1 MNQKPSPLHRAS
13 EWIVDHY
20 RLFFVVFAALL
31 VFSAVAS
38 GWVKVENDV
47 AAYLPADSETRQGL
61 DIMEQ
66 EFQTYGSAK
75 ILLRD
80 TDADAAAATAEQIR
94 AVDGVDSC
102 TYTMNDTGSAL
113 LSVSLSDLEGSDTCA
128 QTVQA
133 LRDLLDGSGAY
144 IYSAEGYSISDQIN
158 GEVRGLLV
166 IVAIILVTVLTF
178 TSSTYAEVP
187 ILLITFLAA
196 ALINKGTNF
205 VFGTISFVSNAVAIL
220 LQLAMSV
227 DYAIIFCNRYKQA
240 HETLPVREAVIESL
254 EKSITVISSS
264 SLTTIAGLVA
274 MTFMKFGLGRDLG
287 IVLIKAIL
295 ISMLTVF
302 LLMPGLLLKLGPAM
316 DKTKHR
322 NFVPKISGVGRLA
335 WRTRRVVPLVFAAVL
350 VVACIGAN
358 RVSYVYSE
366 APLKTHNADV
376 NRTASQAITDDFG
389 DETVLAV
396 VVPAGDYTQEAAL
409 LDALSA
415 LPEVKSAVG
424 IAGTEA
430 AGGYRLAD
438 AVDYRTFA
446 QLSGADSTS
455 AQALFALYAA
465 ENGAA
470 QTAAQDLSGYQVP
483 LLKLFEFLNDKI
495 ADGTVT
501 LSAAQAAQVTALSS
515 QLERASAQLEG
526 TSYHRLV
533 LTLAAA
539 SDGDETFALLDRIH
553 AVVHQYYPTDS
564 YLVGDAMSAYGSEQ
578 TFTQDNVM
586 VSAMSILMV
595 MLVLLFTFRSLGM
608 PILLTLVIQGSIW
621 INFGITVLTGEYVL
635 FMVYL
640 VASAIQMGCNVDYAI
655 VVASHYTEARADQGP
670 REAMITALNLAFPT
684 IITSGTML
692 ISAGLLIGARVSSG
706 AVAGMGRFVGVG
718 SLITV
723 FLVLF
728 VLPQLLL
735 LGDTFVR
742 RTALPAQRRLPLT
755 AASRAARWVLL
766 AAAVFVMAV
775 SPWSVVRT
783 QQKRAD
789 RVAADTQLCGSA
801 HSLGELAASLGAQQE
816 TYDALKRSFAT
827 GVVTDNVGQ
836 SRLESGQAE
845 YDAGSEKLAAAKAQY
860 AAGQAQLEQGKAD
873 YAAGQEKLAA
883 AKEEYAAGQA
893 QLAKIQPVY
902 DAVHPAYQRYLDRQA
917 EYDAAVA
924 SGDLAKAAL
933 LWPGVTAQKQIYET
947 QLIGTG
953 YSIESLV
960 QAYEAGQAKLSAGAA
975 QIAAAEQQLQD
986 AQAQLAAGQQALD
999 AAAAEIAAGQSK
1011 LDTAAGTLASGRQT
1025 LAANRQQLAQ
1035 DLAALAPYEDDTE
1048 RLEQGI
1054 AVLMQDET
1062 LRARAGASAS
1072 YGDICALAQDIYTAD
1087 MNTAR
1092 TEAAVWTGICIAL
1105 FAAGA
1110 LAFAGVCLGHR
1121 RGKAVAW
1128 CTALAAILSVG
1139 CLIAMRPPVTVRC
1152 ARCAC
1157 ARRWR
1162 CSCWRS
1168 WPPGSRSGS
1177 ARSGRSKAQGKKK
1190 PGRRQLPAPRFCFCT
1205 ALCYNGPSRSKG
1217 IAIPMVKVLFICHGN
1232 ICRSP
1237 MAEYLLKEMV
1247 RQQGLAAQF
1256 QIASAATS
1264 REEIGNDVYPP
1275 ARAELRAHGI
1285 PVGHRTA
1292 VQVTPRDYDAYDWL
1306 LTMDEN
1312 NARNLR
1318 RILPH
1323 DPDGKIRA
1331 LLSFAGLQRGIADP
1345 WYTDDFGTTYDDLV
1359 LGCTAFLDAL
1369 RRRGDI

>member
-1 MNQKPSPLHRAS
+1 M
-13 EWIVDHY
+13 
-20 RLFFVVFAALL
+20 
-31 VFSAVAS
+31 
-38 GWVKVENDV
+38 
-47 AAYLPADSETRQGL
+47 
-61 DIMEQ
+61 
-66 EFQTYGSAK
+66 
-75 ILLRD
+75 
-80 TDADAAAATAEQIR
+80 
-94 AVDGVDSC
+94 
-102 TYTMNDTGSAL
+102 
-113 LSVSLSDLEGSDTCA
+113 
-128 QTVQA
+128 
-133 LRDLLDGSGAY
+133 
-144 IYSAEGYSISDQIN
+144 
-158 GEVRGLLV
+158 
-166 IVAIILVTVLTF
+166 
-178 TSSTYAEVP
+178 
-187 ILLITFLAA
+187 
-196 ALINKGTNF
+196 
-205 VFGTISFVSNAVAIL
+205 
-220 LQLAMSV
+220 
-227 DYAIIFCNRYKQA
+227 
-240 HETLPVREAVIESL
+240 
-254 EKSITVISSS
+254 
-264 SLTTIAGLVA
+264 
-274 MTFMKFGLGRDLG
+274 
-287 IVLIKAIL
+287 
-295 ISMLTVF
+295 
-302 LLMPGLLLKLGPAM
+302 
-316 DKTKHR
+316 
-322 NFVPKISGVGRLA
+322 
-335 WRTRRVVPLVFAAVL
+335 
-350 VVACIGAN
+350 
-358 RVSYVYSE
+358 
-366 APLKTHNADV
+366 
-376 NRTASQAITDDFG
+376 
-389 DETVLAV
+389 LAV

-415 LPEVKSAVG
+415 VPEVKSAVG
-424 IAGTEA
+424 IAGLEA

-446 QLSGADSTS
+446 QLSDVDSTS

-483 LLKLFEFLNDKI
+483 LLKLFKFLNDKI

-655 VVASHYTEARADQGP
+655 VVASHYTEARADQGS

-742 RTALPAQRRLPLT
+742 RTALPAQRRLLLT

-801 HSLGELAASLGAQQE
+801 RSLGELAASLGAQQE
-816 TYDALKRSFAT
+816 TYDALKLSFAT

-893 QLAKIQPVY
+893 QLARIQPVY

-933 LWPGVTAQKQIYET
+933 LWPGVTAQKQLYET

-1011 LDTAAGTLASGRQT
+1011 LDTAAGTLAAGRQT

-1072 YGDICALAQDIYTAD
+1072 YGDICALAQDLYTAD
-1087 MNTAR
+1087 MDTAR

-1139 CLIAMRPPVTVRC
+1139 CLIAM
-1152 ARCAC
+1152 
-1157 ARRWR
+1157 
-1162 CSCWRS
+1162 
-1168 WPPGSRSGS
+1168 
-1177 ARSGRSKAQGKKK
+1177 
-1190 PGRRQLPAPRFCFCT
+1190 
-1205 ALCYNGPSRSKG
+1205 
-1217 IAIPMVKVLFICHGN
+1217 
-1232 ICRSP
+1232 
-1237 MAEYLLKEMV
+1237 
-1247 RQQGLAAQF
+1247 LAAGHG
-1256 QIASAATS
+1256 ALRTLCLCAA
-1264 REEIGNDVYPP
+1264 
-1275 ARAELRAHGI
+1275 L
-1285 PVGHRTA
+1285 
-1292 VQVTPRDYDAYDWL
+1292 
-1306 LTMDEN
+1306 
-1312 NARNLR
+1312 
-1318 RILPH
+1318 
-1323 DPDGKIRA
+1323 A
-1331 LLSFAGLQRGIADP
+1331 LLVLAFVAAGVTLRQRAQR
-1345 WYTDDFGTTYDDLV
+1345 
-1359 LGCTAFLDAL
+1359 AQ
-1369 RRRGDI
+1369 

>member
-1 MNQKPSPLHRAS
+1 MITDICNLSFFSLSFCYQKVNPRVFVGVRSGDSIMNQKPSPLHRAS

-564 YLVGDAMSAYGSEQ
+564 YLVGDAMSAYGFEQ

-1139 CLIAMRPPVTVRC
+1139 CLIAM
-1152 ARCAC
+1152 
-1157 ARRWR
+1157 
-1162 CSCWRS
+1162 
-1168 WPPGSRSGS
+1168 
-1177 ARSGRSKAQGKKK
+1177 
-1190 PGRRQLPAPRFCFCT
+1190 
-1205 ALCYNGPSRSKG
+1205 
-1217 IAIPMVKVLFICHGN
+1217 
-1232 ICRSP
+1232 
-1237 MAEYLLKEMV
+1237 
-1247 RQQGLAAQF
+1247 LAAGHG
-1256 QIASAATS
+1256 ALRTLCLCAA
-1264 REEIGNDVYPP
+1264 
-1275 ARAELRAHGI
+1275 L
-1285 PVGHRTA
+1285 
-1292 VQVTPRDYDAYDWL
+1292 
-1306 LTMDEN
+1306 
-1312 NARNLR
+1312 
-1318 RILPH
+1318 
-1323 DPDGKIRA
+1323 A
-1331 LLSFAGLQRGIADP
+1331 LLVLAFVAAGFTLRQRAQR
-1345 WYTDDFGTTYDDLV
+1345 
-1359 LGCTAFLDAL
+1359 AQ
-1369 RRRGDI
+1369 

>member
-80 TDADAAAATAEQIR
+80 TDADAAAATAEQIH

-446 QLSGADSTS
+446 QLSDVDSTS

-483 LLKLFEFLNDKI
+483 LLKLFKFLNDKI

-655 VVASHYTEARADQGP
+655 VVASHYTEARADHGP

-789 RVAADTQLCGSA
+789 RVAADTQLCDNA

-816 TYDALKRSFAT
+816 TYDALKLSFAT
-827 GVVTDNVGQ
+827 GVVTDSVGQ
-836 SRLESGQAE
+836 SQLQSGQAE
-845 YDAGSEKLAAAKAQY
+845 YD
-860 AAGQAQLEQGKAD
+860 AGQAQLEQGKAD
-873 YAAGQEKLAA
+873 YAAGQAQLAA
-883 AKEEYAAGQA
+883 AKEEYAAGQEK
-893 QLAKIQPVY
+893 LARIQPVY

-933 LWPGVTAQKQIYET
+933 LWPGVTAQKQLYET

-975 QIAAAEQQLQD
+975 QIAAAEQQLAD
-986 AQAQLAAGQQALD
+986 AQAKLAAGQQALD

-1011 LDTAAGTLASGRQT
+1011 LDTAAGALASGRQT

-1054 AVLMQDET
+1054 AVLMQDEA
-1062 LRARAGASAS
+1062 LRARAGSAAS
-1072 YGDICALAQDIYTAD
+1072 YGDICALAQDLYTAD
-1087 MNTAR
+1087 MDTAR

-1121 RGKAVAW
+1121 SGKAVAW

-1139 CLIAMRPPVTVRC
+1139 CLIAM
-1152 ARCAC
+1152 
-1157 ARRWR
+1157 
-1162 CSCWRS
+1162 
-1168 WPPGSRSGS
+1168 
-1177 ARSGRSKAQGKKK
+1177 
-1190 PGRRQLPAPRFCFCT
+1190 
-1205 ALCYNGPSRSKG
+1205 
-1217 IAIPMVKVLFICHGN
+1217 
-1232 ICRSP
+1232 
-1237 MAEYLLKEMV
+1237 
-1247 RQQGLAAQF
+1247 LAAGHG
-1256 QIASAATS
+1256 ALRTLCLCAA
-1264 REEIGNDVYPP
+1264 
-1275 ARAELRAHGI
+1275 L
-1285 PVGHRTA
+1285 
-1292 VQVTPRDYDAYDWL
+1292 
-1306 LTMDEN
+1306 
-1312 NARNLR
+1312 
-1318 RILPH
+1318 
-1323 DPDGKIRA
+1323 A
-1331 LLSFAGLQRGIADP
+1331 LLVLAFVAAGVTLRQRAQR
-1345 WYTDDFGTTYDDLV
+1345 
-1359 LGCTAFLDAL
+1359 AQ
-1369 RRRGDI
+1369 

>member
-1 MNQKPSPLHRAS
+1 MITDICNLSFFSLSFCYQKVNPRVFVGVRSGDPIMNQKPSPLHRAS

-446 QLSGADSTS
+446 QLSDVDSTS

-483 LLKLFEFLNDKI
+483 LLKLFKFLNDKI

-893 QLAKIQPVY
+893 QLARIQPVY

-933 LWPGVTAQKQIYET
+933 LWPGVTAQKQLYET

-1072 YGDICALAQDIYTAD
+1072 YGDICALAQDLYTAD
-1087 MNTAR
+1087 MDTAC
-1092 TEAAVWTGICIAL
+1092 TETAVWTGICIAL

-1121 RGKAVAW
+1121 SGKAVAW

-1139 CLIAMRPPVTVRC
+1139 CLIAM
-1152 ARCAC
+1152 
-1157 ARRWR
+1157 
-1162 CSCWRS
+1162 
-1168 WPPGSRSGS
+1168 
-1177 ARSGRSKAQGKKK
+1177 
-1190 PGRRQLPAPRFCFCT
+1190 
-1205 ALCYNGPSRSKG
+1205 
-1217 IAIPMVKVLFICHGN
+1217 
-1232 ICRSP
+1232 
-1237 MAEYLLKEMV
+1237 
-1247 RQQGLAAQF
+1247 LAAGHG
-1256 QIASAATS
+1256 ALRTLCLCAA
-1264 REEIGNDVYPP
+1264 
-1275 ARAELRAHGI
+1275 L
-1285 PVGHRTA
+1285 
-1292 VQVTPRDYDAYDWL
+1292 
-1306 LTMDEN
+1306 
-1312 NARNLR
+1312 
-1318 RILPH
+1318 
-1323 DPDGKIRA
+1323 A
-1331 LLSFAGLQRGIADP
+1331 LLVLAFVAAGFTLRQRAQR
-1345 WYTDDFGTTYDDLV
+1345 
-1359 LGCTAFLDAL
+1359 AQ
-1369 RRRGDI
+1369 

>member
-1 MNQKPSPLHRAS
+1 MNKKPSSLHRAS

-240 HETLPVREAVIESL
+240 HETLSVREAVIESL

-264 SLTTIAGLVA
+264 SMTTIAGLVA

-335 WRTRRVVPLVFAAVL
+335 WWTRRVVPLVFAAVL

-366 APLKTHNADV
+366 APLKTHNADA

-396 VVPAGDYTQEAAL
+396 VVPAGDYTREAAL

-446 QLSGADSTS
+446 QLSDVDSTS

-640 VASAIQMGCNVDYAI
+640 VASAIQMGSNVDYAI

-742 RTALPAQRRLPLT
+742 RTALPAQRRLPLPS
-755 AASRAARWVLL
+755 ASRAARWVLL

-775 SPWSVVRT
+775 SPWSAVRT
-783 QQKRAD
+783 QQERAD
-789 RVAADTQLCGSA
+789 RVEADTQLCDSA
-801 HSLGELAASLGAQQE
+801 RSLGELAASLGAQQE
-816 TYDALKRSFAT
+816 TYDALKLSFAT

-836 SRLESGQAE
+836 SRLQSGQAE
-845 YDAGSEKLAAAKAQY
+845 YDAGSEKLAAAKAQ
-860 AAGQAQLEQGKAD
+860 
-873 YAAGQEKLAA
+873 
-883 AKEEYAAGQA
+883 YAAGQA

-933 LWPGVTAQKQIYET
+933 LWPGVTAQKQLYET
-947 QLIGTG
+947 QLLGTG

-960 QAYEAGQAKLSAGAA
+960 QAYEAGQAKLSEGAV

-1035 DLAALAPYEDDTE
+1035 DLAELAPYEDDTE
-1048 RLEQGI
+1048 RLERGI
-1054 AVLMQDET
+1054 AVLMQGEA
-1062 LRARAGASAS
+1062 LRTRAGSSAS
-1072 YGDICALAQDIYTAD
+1072 YGDICALAQDLYAAD
-1087 MNTAR
+1087 MDTAR
-1092 TEAAVWTGICIAL
+1092 TEAAVWTGICIVL

-1139 CLIAMRPPVTVRC
+1139 CLIAM
-1152 ARCAC
+1152 
-1157 ARRWR
+1157 
-1162 CSCWRS
+1162 
-1168 WPPGSRSGS
+1168 
-1177 ARSGRSKAQGKKK
+1177 
-1190 PGRRQLPAPRFCFCT
+1190 
-1205 ALCYNGPSRSKG
+1205 
-1217 IAIPMVKVLFICHGN
+1217 
-1232 ICRSP
+1232 
-1237 MAEYLLKEMV
+1237 
-1247 RQQGLAAQF
+1247 LAAGHG
-1256 QIASAATS
+1256 A
-1264 REEIGNDVYPP
+1264 
-1275 ARAELRAHGI
+1275 LR
-1285 PVGHRTA
+1285 TLCLCA
-1292 VQVTPRDYDAYDWL
+1292 VL
-1306 LTMDEN
+1306 
-1312 NARNLR
+1312 
-1318 RILPH
+1318 
-1323 DPDGKIRA
+1323 A
-1331 LLSFAGLQRGIADP
+1331 LLVLAFVAAGLTLRQRAQR
-1345 WYTDDFGTTYDDLV
+1345 
-1359 LGCTAFLDAL
+1359 AQ
-1369 RRRGDI
+1369 

>member
-1 MNQKPSPLHRAS
+1 MITDICNLSFFSLSFCYQKVNPRVFVGVRSGDSIMNQKPSPLHRAS

-455 AQALFALYAA
+455 APALFALYAA

-640 VASAIQMGCNVDYAI
+640 VTSAIQMGCNVDYAI

-789 RVAADTQLCGSA
+789 RVVADTQLCGSA
-801 HSLGELAASLGAQQE
+801 RSLGELAASLGAQQE
-816 TYDALKRSFAT
+816 TYDALKLSFAT

-845 YDAGSEKLAAAKAQY
+845 YDAGREK
-860 AAGQAQLEQGKAD
+860 
-873 YAAGQEKLAA
+873 
-883 AKEEYAAGQA
+883 
-893 QLAKIQPVY
+893 
-902 DAVHPAYQRYLDRQA
+902 
-917 EYDAAVA
+917 
-924 SGDLAKAAL
+924 
-933 LWPGVTAQKQIYET
+933 
-947 QLIGTG
+947 
-953 YSIESLV
+953 
-960 QAYEAGQAKLSAGAA
+960 
-975 QIAAAEQQLQD
+975 
-986 AQAQLAAGQQALD
+986 LAAGQQALD

-1035 DLAALAPYEDDTE
+1035 DLAALTPYEDDTE

-1072 YGDICALAQDIYTAD
+1072 YGDICALAQDLYTAD
-1087 MNTAR
+1087 MDTAR
-1092 TEAAVWTGICIAL
+1092 TEAAVWTGICITL

-1121 RGKAVAW
+1121 SGKAVAW

-1139 CLIAMRPPVTVRC
+1139 CLIAM
-1152 ARCAC
+1152 
-1157 ARRWR
+1157 
-1162 CSCWRS
+1162 
-1168 WPPGSRSGS
+1168 
-1177 ARSGRSKAQGKKK
+1177 
-1190 PGRRQLPAPRFCFCT
+1190 
-1205 ALCYNGPSRSKG
+1205 
-1217 IAIPMVKVLFICHGN
+1217 
-1232 ICRSP
+1232 
-1237 MAEYLLKEMV
+1237 
-1247 RQQGLAAQF
+1247 LAAGHG
-1256 QIASAATS
+1256 ALRTLCLCAA
-1264 REEIGNDVYPP
+1264 
-1275 ARAELRAHGI
+1275 L
-1285 PVGHRTA
+1285 
-1292 VQVTPRDYDAYDWL
+1292 
-1306 LTMDEN
+1306 
-1312 NARNLR
+1312 
-1318 RILPH
+1318 
-1323 DPDGKIRA
+1323 A
-1331 LLSFAGLQRGIADP
+1331 LLVLAFVAAGFTLRQRAQR
-1345 WYTDDFGTTYDDLV
+1345 
-1359 LGCTAFLDAL
+1359 AQ
-1369 RRRGDI
+1369 

>member
-455 AQALFALYAA
+455 APALFALYAA

-655 VVASHYTEARADQGP
+655 VASHYTEARADQGP

-789 RVAADTQLCGSA
+789 RVVADTQLCGSA
-801 HSLGELAASLGAQQE
+801 RSLGELAASLGAQQE
-816 TYDALKRSFAT
+816 TYDALKLSFAT

-845 YDAGSEKLAAAKAQY
+845 YDAGREK
-860 AAGQAQLEQGKAD
+860 
-873 YAAGQEKLAA
+873 
-883 AKEEYAAGQA
+883 
-893 QLAKIQPVY
+893 
-902 DAVHPAYQRYLDRQA
+902 
-917 EYDAAVA
+917 
-924 SGDLAKAAL
+924 
-933 LWPGVTAQKQIYET
+933 
-947 QLIGTG
+947 
-953 YSIESLV
+953 
-960 QAYEAGQAKLSAGAA
+960 
-975 QIAAAEQQLQD
+975 
-986 AQAQLAAGQQALD
+986 LAAGQQALD

-1035 DLAALAPYEDDTE
+1035 DLAALTPYEDDTE

-1072 YGDICALAQDIYTAD
+1072 YGDICALAQDLYTAD
-1087 MNTAR
+1087 MDTAR
-1092 TEAAVWTGICIAL
+1092 TEAAVWTGICITL

-1121 RGKAVAW
+1121 SGKAVAW

-1139 CLIAMRPPVTVRC
+1139 CLIAM
-1152 ARCAC
+1152 
-1157 ARRWR
+1157 
-1162 CSCWRS
+1162 
-1168 WPPGSRSGS
+1168 
-1177 ARSGRSKAQGKKK
+1177 
-1190 PGRRQLPAPRFCFCT
+1190 
-1205 ALCYNGPSRSKG
+1205 
-1217 IAIPMVKVLFICHGN
+1217 
-1232 ICRSP
+1232 
-1237 MAEYLLKEMV
+1237 
-1247 RQQGLAAQF
+1247 LAAGHG
-1256 QIASAATS
+1256 ALRTLCLCAA
-1264 REEIGNDVYPP
+1264 
-1275 ARAELRAHGI
+1275 L
-1285 PVGHRTA
+1285 
-1292 VQVTPRDYDAYDWL
+1292 
-1306 LTMDEN
+1306 
-1312 NARNLR
+1312 
-1318 RILPH
+1318 
-1323 DPDGKIRA
+1323 A
-1331 LLSFAGLQRGIADP
+1331 LLVLAFVAAGFTLRQRAQR
-1345 WYTDDFGTTYDDLV
+1345 
-1359 LGCTAFLDAL
+1359 AQ
-1369 RRRGDI
+1369 

>member
-1 MNQKPSPLHRAS
+1 MITDICNLSFFSLSFCYQKVNPRVFVGVRSGDSIMNQKPSPLHRAS

-483 LLKLFEFLNDKI
+483 LLKLFKFLNDKI

-655 VVASHYTEARADQGP
+655 VVASHYTEARADQGS

-789 RVAADTQLCGSA
+789 RVDADTQLCDNA

-816 TYDALKRSFAT
+816 TYDALKLSFAT
-827 GVVTDNVGQ
+827 GVVTDSVGQ
-836 SRLESGQAE
+836 SQLESG
-845 YDAGSEKLAAAKAQY
+845 
-860 AAGQAQLEQGKAD
+860 
-873 YAAGQEKLAA
+873 
-883 AKEEYAAGQA
+883 
-893 QLAKIQPVY
+893 
-902 DAVHPAYQRYLDRQA
+902 QA

-933 LWPGVTAQKQIYET
+933 LWPGVTAQKQLYET

-1072 YGDICALAQDIYTAD
+1072 YGDICALAQDLYTAD
-1087 MNTAR
+1087 MDTAR

-1121 RGKAVAW
+1121 RGKAAAW

-1139 CLIAMRPPVTVRC
+1139 CLIAM
-1152 ARCAC
+1152 
-1157 ARRWR
+1157 
-1162 CSCWRS
+1162 
-1168 WPPGSRSGS
+1168 
-1177 ARSGRSKAQGKKK
+1177 
-1190 PGRRQLPAPRFCFCT
+1190 
-1205 ALCYNGPSRSKG
+1205 
-1217 IAIPMVKVLFICHGN
+1217 
-1232 ICRSP
+1232 
-1237 MAEYLLKEMV
+1237 
-1247 RQQGLAAQF
+1247 LAAGHG
-1256 QIASAATS
+1256 A
-1264 REEIGNDVYPP
+1264 
-1275 ARAELRAHGI
+1275 LR
-1285 PVGHRTA
+1285 TLCLCA
-1292 VQVTPRDYDAYDWL
+1292 VL
-1306 LTMDEN
+1306 
-1312 NARNLR
+1312 
-1318 RILPH
+1318 
-1323 DPDGKIRA
+1323 A
-1331 LLSFAGLQRGIADP
+1331 LLVLAFVAAGLTLRQRAQR
-1345 WYTDDFGTTYDDLV
+1345 
-1359 LGCTAFLDAL
+1359 AQ
-1369 RRRGDI
+1369 

>member
-1 MNQKPSPLHRAS
+1 MNKKPSPLHRTS

-20 RLFFVVFAALL
+20 RLFFIVFAALL

-66 EFQTYGSAK
+66 EFQTCGSAK
-75 ILLRD
+75 ILLRG
-80 TDADAAAATAEQIR
+80 TDADTAAATAEQIR

-102 TYTMNDTGSAL
+102 TYTMNDAGSAL
-113 LSVSLSDLEGSDTCA
+113 LSVSLADLEGSDACA

-133 LRDLLDGSGAY
+133 LRDLLDGSGTY

-205 VFGTISFVSNAVAIL
+205 IFGTISFVSNAVAIL

-240 HETLPVREAVIESL
+240 HKTLPVREAVIESL
-254 EKSITVISSS
+254 AKSITVISSS
-264 SLTTIAGLVA
+264 SLTTVAGLVA

-287 IVLIKAIL
+287 IVLIKAIF
-295 ISMLTVF
+295 ISLLTVF

-350 VVACIGAN
+350 VVACIGTN

-376 NRTASQAITDDFG
+376 NRTASQAITADFG
-389 DETVLAV
+389 DETVLAI
-396 VVPAGDYTQEAAL
+396 VVPAGDYTREAAL

-415 LPEVKSAVG
+415 VPEVKSAVG

-446 QLSGADSTS
+446 QLSGVDSTS

-470 QTAAQDLSGYQVP
+470 QTAAQDLRGYQVP
-483 LLKLFEFLNDKI
+483 LLKLFKFLNDKI

-501 LSAAQAAQVTALSS
+501 LSDAQAAQVTALSD
-515 QLERASAQLEG
+515 QLTRASAQLEG

-595 MLVLLFTFRSLGM
+595 MLVLLFTFRSIGM

-621 INFGITVLTGEYVL
+621 INFGLTVLTGEYVL

-655 VVASHYTEARADQGP
+655 VVASLYTEARAEQGP
-670 REAMITALNLAFPT
+670 REAMISALNLAFPT

-755 AASRAARWVLL
+755 AASRAARLAML

-775 SPWSVVRT
+775 SPWSLART
-783 QQKRAD
+783 QQERAD
-789 RVAADTQLCGSA
+789 RVDADTQLCDNA
-801 HSLGELAASLGAQQE
+801 RSLGELAASLGAQQE
-816 TYDALKRSFAT
+816 TYDALKLSFAT

-836 SRLESGQAE
+836 SRLQSG
-845 YDAGSEKLAAAKAQY
+845 
-860 AAGQAQLEQGKAD
+860 
-873 YAAGQEKLAA
+873 
-883 AKEEYAAGQA
+883 
-893 QLAKIQPVY
+893 
-902 DAVHPAYQRYLDRQA
+902 QA

-924 SGDLAKAAL
+924 NGDLAKAAL

-960 QAYEAGQAKLSAGAA
+960 QAYEAGQAQLADGAA
-975 QIAAAEQQLQD
+975 QIAAAEQQLAD
-986 AQAQLAAGQQALD
+986 AQAQLVAGQQALD

-1011 LDTAAGTLASGRQT
+1011 LDTAAGALASGRQT

-1035 DLAALAPYEDDTE
+1035 DLAELTPYEDDTE

-1054 AVLMQDET
+1054 AVLMQGEA
-1062 LRARAGASAS
+1062 LRTRAGSSAS
-1072 YGDICALAQDIYTAD
+1072 YGDICALAQDLYAAD
-1087 MNTAR
+1087 MDTAR
-1092 TEAAVWTGICIAL
+1092 TEAAVWTGICIVL

-1139 CLIAMRPPVTVRC
+1139 CLIAM
-1152 ARCAC
+1152 
-1157 ARRWR
+1157 
-1162 CSCWRS
+1162 
-1168 WPPGSRSGS
+1168 
-1177 ARSGRSKAQGKKK
+1177 
-1190 PGRRQLPAPRFCFCT
+1190 
-1205 ALCYNGPSRSKG
+1205 
-1217 IAIPMVKVLFICHGN
+1217 
-1232 ICRSP
+1232 
-1237 MAEYLLKEMV
+1237 
-1247 RQQGLAAQF
+1247 LAAGHG
-1256 QIASAATS
+1256 ALRTLCLCAA
-1264 REEIGNDVYPP
+1264 G
-1275 ARAELRAHGI
+1275 
-1285 PVGHRTA
+1285 
-1292 VQVTPRDYDAYDWL
+1292 
-1306 LTMDEN
+1306 
-1312 NARNLR
+1312 
-1318 RILPH
+1318 
-1323 DPDGKIRA
+1323 A
-1331 LLSFAGLQRGIADP
+1331 LLVLAFVATGL
-1345 WYTDDFGTTYDDLV
+1345 T
-1359 LGCTAFLDAL
+1359 L
-1369 RRRGDI
+1369 RQCAERAQ

>member
-1 MNQKPSPLHRAS
+1 MITDICNLSFFSLSFCYQKVNPRVFVGVRSGDSIMNQKPSPLHRAS

-178 TSSTYAEVP
+178 TSSTYVEVP

-366 APLKTHNADV
+366 APLKMHNADV

-446 QLSGADSTS
+446 QLSDVDSTS

-483 LLKLFEFLNDKI
+483 LLKLFKFLNDKI

-789 RVAADTQLCGSA
+789 RVAADTQLCDNA

-827 GVVTDNVGQ
+827 GVVTDSVGQ
-836 SRLESGQAE
+836 SQLQSGQAE
-845 YDAGSEKLAAAKAQY
+845 YDAGSEKLAAARAQY
-860 AAGQAQLEQGKAD
+860 AAGQAQLAR
-873 YAAGQEKLAA
+873 
-883 AKEEYAAGQA
+883 
-893 QLAKIQPVY
+893 IQPVY

-933 LWPGVTAQKQIYET
+933 LWPGVTAQKQLYET

-1072 YGDICALAQDIYTAD
+1072 YGDICALAQDLYTAD
-1087 MNTAR
+1087 MDTAR

-1121 RGKAVAW
+1121 SGKAVAW

-1139 CLIAMRPPVTVRC
+1139 CLIAM
-1152 ARCAC
+1152 
-1157 ARRWR
+1157 
-1162 CSCWRS
+1162 
-1168 WPPGSRSGS
+1168 
-1177 ARSGRSKAQGKKK
+1177 
-1190 PGRRQLPAPRFCFCT
+1190 
-1205 ALCYNGPSRSKG
+1205 
-1217 IAIPMVKVLFICHGN
+1217 
-1232 ICRSP
+1232 
-1237 MAEYLLKEMV
+1237 
-1247 RQQGLAAQF
+1247 LAAGHG
-1256 QIASAATS
+1256 ALRTLCLCAA
-1264 REEIGNDVYPP
+1264 
-1275 ARAELRAHGI
+1275 L
-1285 PVGHRTA
+1285 
-1292 VQVTPRDYDAYDWL
+1292 
-1306 LTMDEN
+1306 
-1312 NARNLR
+1312 
-1318 RILPH
+1318 
-1323 DPDGKIRA
+1323 A
-1331 LLSFAGLQRGIADP
+1331 LLVLAFVAAGVTLRQRAQR
-1345 WYTDDFGTTYDDLV
+1345 
-1359 LGCTAFLDAL
+1359 AQ
-1369 RRRGDI
+1369 

>member
-1 MNQKPSPLHRAS
+1 M
-13 EWIVDHY
+13 
-20 RLFFVVFAALL
+20 
-31 VFSAVAS
+31 
-38 GWVKVENDV
+38 
-47 AAYLPADSETRQGL
+47 
-61 DIMEQ
+61 
-66 EFQTYGSAK
+66 
-75 ILLRD
+75 
-80 TDADAAAATAEQIR
+80 
-94 AVDGVDSC
+94 
-102 TYTMNDTGSAL
+102 
-113 LSVSLSDLEGSDTCA
+113 
-128 QTVQA
+128 
-133 LRDLLDGSGAY
+133 
-144 IYSAEGYSISDQIN
+144 
-158 GEVRGLLV
+158 
-166 IVAIILVTVLTF
+166 
-178 TSSTYAEVP
+178 
-187 ILLITFLAA
+187 
-196 ALINKGTNF
+196 
-205 VFGTISFVSNAVAIL
+205 
-220 LQLAMSV
+220 
-227 DYAIIFCNRYKQA
+227 
-240 HETLPVREAVIESL
+240 
-254 EKSITVISSS
+254 
-264 SLTTIAGLVA
+264 
-274 MTFMKFGLGRDLG
+274 
-287 IVLIKAIL
+287 
-295 ISMLTVF
+295 
-302 LLMPGLLLKLGPAM
+302 
-316 DKTKHR
+316 
-322 NFVPKISGVGRLA
+322 
-335 WRTRRVVPLVFAAVL
+335 
-350 VVACIGAN
+350 
-358 RVSYVYSE
+358 
-366 APLKTHNADV
+366 
-376 NRTASQAITDDFG
+376 
-389 DETVLAV
+389 LAV

-455 AQALFALYAA
+455 APALFALYAA

-789 RVAADTQLCGSA
+789 RVVADTQLCGSA
-801 HSLGELAASLGAQQE
+801 RSLGELAASLGAQQE
-816 TYDALKRSFAT
+816 TYDALKLSFAT

-845 YDAGSEKLAAAKAQY
+845 YDAGREK
-860 AAGQAQLEQGKAD
+860 
-873 YAAGQEKLAA
+873 
-883 AKEEYAAGQA
+883 
-893 QLAKIQPVY
+893 
-902 DAVHPAYQRYLDRQA
+902 
-917 EYDAAVA
+917 
-924 SGDLAKAAL
+924 
-933 LWPGVTAQKQIYET
+933 
-947 QLIGTG
+947 
-953 YSIESLV
+953 
-960 QAYEAGQAKLSAGAA
+960 
-975 QIAAAEQQLQD
+975 
-986 AQAQLAAGQQALD
+986 LAAGQQALD

-1035 DLAALAPYEDDTE
+1035 DLAALTPYEDDTE

-1072 YGDICALAQDIYTAD
+1072 YGDICALAQDLYTAD
-1087 MNTAR
+1087 MDTAR
-1092 TEAAVWTGICIAL
+1092 TEAAVWTGICITL

-1121 RGKAVAW
+1121 SGKAVAW

-1139 CLIAMRPPVTVRC
+1139 CLIAM
-1152 ARCAC
+1152 
-1157 ARRWR
+1157 
-1162 CSCWRS
+1162 
-1168 WPPGSRSGS
+1168 
-1177 ARSGRSKAQGKKK
+1177 
-1190 PGRRQLPAPRFCFCT
+1190 
-1205 ALCYNGPSRSKG
+1205 
-1217 IAIPMVKVLFICHGN
+1217 
-1232 ICRSP
+1232 
-1237 MAEYLLKEMV
+1237 
-1247 RQQGLAAQF
+1247 LAAGHG
-1256 QIASAATS
+1256 ALRTLCLCAA
-1264 REEIGNDVYPP
+1264 
-1275 ARAELRAHGI
+1275 L
-1285 PVGHRTA
+1285 
-1292 VQVTPRDYDAYDWL
+1292 
-1306 LTMDEN
+1306 
-1312 NARNLR
+1312 
-1318 RILPH
+1318 
-1323 DPDGKIRA
+1323 A
-1331 LLSFAGLQRGIADP
+1331 LLVLAFVAAGFTLRQRAQR
-1345 WYTDDFGTTYDDLV
+1345 
-1359 LGCTAFLDAL
+1359 AQ
-1369 RRRGDI
+1369 

>member
-1 MNQKPSPLHRAS
+1 MITDICNLSFFSLSFCYQKVNPRVFVGVRSGDPIMNQKPSPLHRAS

-80 TDADAAAATAEQIR
+80 TDADAAAATAEQIH

-358 RVSYVYSE
+358 RVSFVYSE
-366 APLKTHNADV
+366 APLKTHNADA
-376 NRTASQAITDDFG
+376 NRTASQAITNDFG

-446 QLSGADSTS
+446 QLSDVDSTS

-465 ENGAA
+465 ENGAT
-470 QTAAQDLSGYQVP
+470 QTAAQNLSGYQVP
-483 LLKLFEFLNDKI
+483 LLKLFKFLNDKI

-515 QLERASAQLEG
+515 GDCRIEASADGMTASCRMKVQVTIHEI
-526 TSYHRLV
+526 
-533 LTLAAA
+533 TL
-539 SDGDETFALLDRIH
+539 D
-553 AVVHQYYPTDS
+553 
-564 YLVGDAMSAYGSEQ
+564 
-578 TFTQDNVM
+578 
-586 VSAMSILMV
+586 
-595 MLVLLFTFRSLGM
+595 
-608 PILLTLVIQGSIW
+608 
-621 INFGITVLTGEYVL
+621 
-635 FMVYL
+635 
-640 VASAIQMGCNVDYAI
+640 
-655 VVASHYTEARADQGP
+655 
-670 REAMITALNLAFPT
+670 
-684 IITSGTML
+684 
-692 ISAGLLIGARVSSG
+692 
-706 AVAGMGRFVGVG
+706 
-718 SLITV
+718 
-723 FLVLF
+723 
-728 VLPQLLL
+728 
-735 LGDTFVR
+735 
-742 RTALPAQRRLPLT
+742 
-755 AASRAARWVLL
+755 
-766 AAAVFVMAV
+766 
-775 SPWSVVRT
+775 
-783 QQKRAD
+783 
-789 RVAADTQLCGSA
+789 
-801 HSLGELAASLGAQQE
+801 QQE
-816 TYDALKRSFAT
+816 
-827 GVVTDNVGQ
+827 
-836 SRLESGQAE
+836 
-845 YDAGSEKLAAAKAQY
+845 
-860 AAGQAQLEQGKAD
+860 
-873 YAAGQEKLAA
+873 
-883 AKEEYAAGQA
+883 
-893 QLAKIQPVY
+893 I
-902 DAVHPAYQRYLDRQA
+902 
-917 EYDAAVA
+917 
-924 SGDLAKAAL
+924 
-933 LWPGVTAQKQIYET
+933 
-947 QLIGTG
+947 
-953 YSIESLV
+953 
-960 QAYEAGQAKLSAGAA
+960 
-975 QIAAAEQQLQD
+975 
-986 AQAQLAAGQQALD
+986 
-999 AAAAEIAAGQSK
+999 
-1011 LDTAAGTLASGRQT
+1011 
-1025 LAANRQQLAQ
+1025 
-1035 DLAALAPYEDDTE
+1035 
-1048 RLEQGI
+1048 
-1054 AVLMQDET
+1054 
-1062 LRARAGASAS
+1062 
-1072 YGDICALAQDIYTAD
+1072 
-1087 MNTAR
+1087 
-1092 TEAAVWTGICIAL
+1092 
-1105 FAAGA
+1105 
-1110 LAFAGVCLGHR
+1110 
-1121 RGKAVAW
+1121 
-1128 CTALAAILSVG
+1128 
-1139 CLIAMRPPVTVRC
+1139 
-1152 ARCAC
+1152 
-1157 ARRWR
+1157 
-1162 CSCWRS
+1162 
-1168 WPPGSRSGS
+1168 
-1177 ARSGRSKAQGKKK
+1177 
-1190 PGRRQLPAPRFCFCT
+1190 
-1205 ALCYNGPSRSKG
+1205 
-1217 IAIPMVKVLFICHGN
+1217 
-1232 ICRSP
+1232 
-1237 MAEYLLKEMV
+1237 YLLKE
-1247 RQQGLAAQF
+1247 Q
-1256 QIASAATS
+1256 AATPIQLRWS
-1264 REEIGNDVYPP
+1264 IAP
-1275 ARAELRAHGI
+1275 ADADDPTVRFTSNNEQVATVSPEGLVRMTG
-1285 PVGHRTA
+1285 GYGTA
-1292 VQVTPRDYDAYDWL
+1292 VVTAASESGA
-1306 LTMDEN
+1306 TASFTVN
-1312 NARNLR
+1312 VVSQR
-1318 RILPH
+1318 RRRSRMSP
-1323 DPDGKIRA
+1323 
-1331 LLSFAGLQRGIADP
+1331 QRRP
-1345 WYTDDFGTTYDDLV
+1345 S
-1359 LGCTAFLDAL
+1359 L
-1369 RRRGDI
+1369 RRRMIGWILARRWTSRTCMRAWNLTTASTLICTVAAGIPSAE

>member
-845 YDAGSEKLAAAKAQY
+845 YDA
-860 AAGQAQLEQGKAD
+860 
-873 YAAGQEKLAA
+873 
-883 AKEEYAAGQA
+883 
-893 QLAKIQPVY
+893 
-902 DAVHPAYQRYLDRQA
+902 
-917 EYDAAVA
+917 AVA

-1139 CLIAMRPPVTVRC
+1139 CLIAM
-1152 ARCAC
+1152 
-1157 ARRWR
+1157 
-1162 CSCWRS
+1162 
-1168 WPPGSRSGS
+1168 
-1177 ARSGRSKAQGKKK
+1177 
-1190 PGRRQLPAPRFCFCT
+1190 
-1205 ALCYNGPSRSKG
+1205 
-1217 IAIPMVKVLFICHGN
+1217 
-1232 ICRSP
+1232 
-1237 MAEYLLKEMV
+1237 
-1247 RQQGLAAQF
+1247 LAAGHG
-1256 QIASAATS
+1256 ALRTLCLCAA
-1264 REEIGNDVYPP
+1264 
-1275 ARAELRAHGI
+1275 L
-1285 PVGHRTA
+1285 
-1292 VQVTPRDYDAYDWL
+1292 
-1306 LTMDEN
+1306 
-1312 NARNLR
+1312 
-1318 RILPH
+1318 
-1323 DPDGKIRA
+1323 A
-1331 LLSFAGLQRGIADP
+1331 LLVLAFVAAGFTLRQRAQR
-1345 WYTDDFGTTYDDLV
+1345 
-1359 LGCTAFLDAL
+1359 AQ
-1369 RRRGDI
+1369 

>member
-1 MNQKPSPLHRAS
+1 MNKKPSTLYRAS

-20 RLFFVVFAALL
+20 RLFFIVFAVLL

-75 ILLRD
+75 ILLRG
-80 TDADAAAATAEQIR
+80 TDADTAAATAEQIR

-102 TYTMNDTGSAL
+102 TYTMNDAGSAL
-113 LSVSLSDLEGSDTCA
+113 LSVSLADLEGSDTCA

-144 IYSAEGYSISDQIN
+144 IYSAEGYSVSDQIN

-254 EKSITVISSS
+254 AKSITVISSS

-287 IVLIKAIL
+287 IVLIKAIF
-295 ISMLTVF
+295 ISLLTAF

-322 NFVPKISGVGRLA
+322 NFVPKISGIGRLA

-350 VVACIGAN
+350 VVACVGVN

-366 APLKTHNADV
+366 APLKTHNADA
-376 NRTASQAITDDFG
+376 NRTASQAITADFG

-396 VVPAGDYTQEAAL
+396 VVPAGDYDQEAAL

-415 LPEVKSAVG
+415 VPEVKSAVG

-446 QLSGADSTS
+446 QLSGVDSTS

-470 QTAAQDLSGYQVP
+470 QDLRGYQVP
-483 LLKLFEFLNDKI
+483 LLKLFAFLNDKI

-501 LSAAQAAQVTALSS
+501 LSDAQAAQVTALSD
-515 QLERASAQLEG
+515 QLTRASAQLEG
-526 TSYHRLV
+526 ASYHRLV

-692 ISAGLLIGARVSSG
+692 ISAGLLVGARVSSG
-706 AVAGMGRFVGVG
+706 AVAGMGRFVGIG

-755 AASRAARWVLL
+755 SASRAARWVLL

-783 QQKRAD
+783 QQERAE
-789 RVAADTQLCGSA
+789 RVETDTQLCDNA
-801 HSLGELAASLGAQQE
+801 RSLGELAASLGAQQE
-816 TYDALKRSFAT
+816 TYDALKLSFVT
-827 GVVTDNVGQ
+827 GVVTDSVGQ
-836 SRLESGQAE
+836 SQLQSGQAE
-845 YDAGSEKLAAAKAQY
+845 YDAGSEKLAAARAQY

-873 YAAGQEKLAA
+873 YAAGQEQLAA

-893 QLAKIQPVY
+893 QLARIQPVY

-933 LWPGVTAQKQIYET
+933 LWPGVTAQKQLYET
-947 QLIGTG
+947 QLVGTG

-960 QAYEAGQAKLSAGAA
+960 QAYEAGRAQLADGAA

-986 AQAQLAAGQQALD
+986 AQAQLVAGQQALD

-1035 DLAALAPYEDDTE
+1035 DLAALTPYEDDTE

-1062 LRARAGASAS
+1062 LRARAGSAAS
-1072 YGDICALAQDIYTAD
+1072 YGDICALAQDLYTAD
-1087 MNTAR
+1087 MDTVR
-1092 TEAAVWTGICIAL
+1092 TEAAVWTGICIVL

-1110 LAFAGVCLGHR
+1110 LALAGVCLGHG

-1139 CLIAMRPPVTVRC
+1139 CLIA
-1152 ARCAC
+1152 
-1157 ARRWR
+1157 
-1162 CSCWRS
+1162 
-1168 WPPGSRSGS
+1168 
-1177 ARSGRSKAQGKKK
+1177 
-1190 PGRRQLPAPRFCFCT
+1190 
-1205 ALCYNGPSRSKG
+1205 
-1217 IAIPMVKVLFICHGN
+1217 I
-1232 ICRSP
+1232 
-1237 MAEYLLKEMV
+1237 
-1247 RQQGLAAQF
+1247 LAAGHG
-1256 QIASAATS
+1256 ALRTLCLCAA
-1264 REEIGNDVYPP
+1264 V
-1275 ARAELRAHGI
+1275 
-1285 PVGHRTA
+1285 
-1292 VQVTPRDYDAYDWL
+1292 
-1306 LTMDEN
+1306 
-1312 NARNLR
+1312 
-1318 RILPH
+1318 
-1323 DPDGKIRA
+1323 A
-1331 LLSFAGLQRGIADP
+1331 LLALAFVAAGL
-1345 WYTDDFGTTYDDLV
+1345 T
-1359 LGCTAFLDAL
+1359 L
-1369 RRRGDI
+1369 RQCAERAQ

>member
-1 MNQKPSPLHRAS
+1 MITDICNLSFFSLSFCYQKVNPRVFVGVRSGDSIMNQKPSPLHRAS

-38 GWVKVENDV
+38 GGVKVENDV

-1139 CLIAMRPPVTVRC
+1139 CLIAM
-1152 ARCAC
+1152 
-1157 ARRWR
+1157 
-1162 CSCWRS
+1162 
-1168 WPPGSRSGS
+1168 
-1177 ARSGRSKAQGKKK
+1177 
-1190 PGRRQLPAPRFCFCT
+1190 
-1205 ALCYNGPSRSKG
+1205 
-1217 IAIPMVKVLFICHGN
+1217 
-1232 ICRSP
+1232 
-1237 MAEYLLKEMV
+1237 
-1247 RQQGLAAQF
+1247 LAAGHG
-1256 QIASAATS
+1256 ALRTLCLCAA
-1264 REEIGNDVYPP
+1264 
-1275 ARAELRAHGI
+1275 L
-1285 PVGHRTA
+1285 
-1292 VQVTPRDYDAYDWL
+1292 
-1306 LTMDEN
+1306 
-1312 NARNLR
+1312 
-1318 RILPH
+1318 
-1323 DPDGKIRA
+1323 A
-1331 LLSFAGLQRGIADP
+1331 LLVLAFVAAGFTLRQRAQR
-1345 WYTDDFGTTYDDLV
+1345 
-1359 LGCTAFLDAL
+1359 AQ
-1369 RRRGDI
+1369 

>member
-1 MNQKPSPLHRAS
+1 MNKKPSPLHRAS

-20 RLFFVVFAALL
+20 RLFFIVFAVLL

-47 AAYLPADSETRQGL
+47 AAYLPADSEVRQGL

-80 TDADAAAATAEQIR
+80 TDADTAAAMAEQIR

-102 TYTMNDTGSAL
+102 TYTMNDAGSAL
-113 LSVSLSDLEGSDTCA
+113 LSVSLSDLEGSDACA

-144 IYSAEGYSISDQIN
+144 IYSTEGYSISDQIN

-254 EKSITVISSS
+254 AKSITVISSS

-295 ISMLTVF
+295 ISLMTVF
-302 LLMPGLLLKLGPAM
+302 LLTPGLLLKLGPAM

-350 VVACIGAN
+350 VVACVGVN

-366 APLKTHNADV
+366 APLKTHNADA
-376 NRTASQAITDDFG
+376 NRTASQAITADFG

-396 VVPAGDYTQEAAL
+396 VVPAGDYDQEAAL

-415 LPEVKSAVG
+415 VPEVKSAVG

-446 QLSGADSTS
+446 QLSGVDSTS

-470 QTAAQDLSGYQVP
+470 QTAAQDLRGYQVP

-501 LSAAQAAQVTALSS
+501 LSDAQAAQVTVLSD
-515 QLERASAQLEG
+515 QLARASAQLEG
-526 TSYHRLV
+526 ASYHRLV

-755 AASRAARWVLL
+755 SASRAARWVLL

-775 SPWSVVRT
+775 SPWSAVRT
-783 QQKRAD
+783 QQERAD
-789 RVAADTQLCGSA
+789 RVEADTQLCGSA
-801 HSLGELAASLGAQQE
+801 RSLGELAASLGAQQE
-816 TYDALKRSFAT
+816 TYDALKLSFAT

-836 SRLESGQAE
+836 SQLQSGQAE

-873 YAAGQEKLAA
+873 YAAGQ
-883 AKEEYAAGQA
+883 A
-893 QLAKIQPVY
+893 QLARIQPVY

-924 SGDLAKAAL
+924 DGDLARAAL
-933 LWPGVTAQKQIYET
+933 LWPGVTAQKQLYET
-947 QLIGTG
+947 QLLGTG

-960 QAYEAGQAKLSAGAA
+960 QAYEAGQAKLSEGAV

-986 AQAQLAAGQQALD
+986 AQAQLVAGQQALD

-1035 DLAALAPYEDDTE
+1035 DLAELAPYEDDTE

-1054 AVLMQDET
+1054 AVLMQGEA
-1062 LRARAGASAS
+1062 LRTRAGSSAS
-1072 YGDICALAQDIYTAD
+1072 YGDICALAQDLYAAE

-1092 TEAAVWTGICIAL
+1092 TEAAAWTGICIVL
-1105 FAAGA
+1105 FAAGVLA
-1110 LAFAGVCLGHR
+1110 LVSVCLGHR
-1121 RGKAVAW
+1121 RGKAAAW

-1139 CLIAMRPPVTVRC
+1139 CLIAMLAAGHGALRTLCLC
-1152 ARCAC
+1152 AALALLVLAFVAAGLTLRQRA
-1157 ARRWR
+1157 A
-1162 CSCWRS
+1162 
-1168 WPPGSRSGS
+1168 
-1177 ARSGRSKAQGKKK
+1177 KAQ
-1190 PGRRQLPAPRFCFCT
+1190 
-1205 ALCYNGPSRSKG
+1205 
-1217 IAIPMVKVLFICHGN
+1217 
-1232 ICRSP
+1232 
-1237 MAEYLLKEMV
+1237 
-1247 RQQGLAAQF
+1247 
-1256 QIASAATS
+1256 
-1264 REEIGNDVYPP
+1264 
-1275 ARAELRAHGI
+1275 
-1285 PVGHRTA
+1285 
-1292 VQVTPRDYDAYDWL
+1292 
-1306 LTMDEN
+1306 
-1312 NARNLR
+1312 
-1318 RILPH
+1318 
-1323 DPDGKIRA
+1323 
-1331 LLSFAGLQRGIADP
+1331 
-1345 WYTDDFGTTYDDLV
+1345 
-1359 LGCTAFLDAL
+1359 
-1369 RRRGDI
+1369 

>member
-1 MNQKPSPLHRAS
+1 M
-13 EWIVDHY
+13 
-20 RLFFVVFAALL
+20 
-31 VFSAVAS
+31 
-38 GWVKVENDV
+38 
-47 AAYLPADSETRQGL
+47 
-61 DIMEQ
+61 
-66 EFQTYGSAK
+66 
-75 ILLRD
+75 
-80 TDADAAAATAEQIR
+80 
-94 AVDGVDSC
+94 
-102 TYTMNDTGSAL
+102 
-113 LSVSLSDLEGSDTCA
+113 
-128 QTVQA
+128 
-133 LRDLLDGSGAY
+133 
-144 IYSAEGYSISDQIN
+144 
-158 GEVRGLLV
+158 
-166 IVAIILVTVLTF
+166 
-178 TSSTYAEVP
+178 
-187 ILLITFLAA
+187 
-196 ALINKGTNF
+196 
-205 VFGTISFVSNAVAIL
+205 
-220 LQLAMSV
+220 
-227 DYAIIFCNRYKQA
+227 
-240 HETLPVREAVIESL
+240 
-254 EKSITVISSS
+254 
-264 SLTTIAGLVA
+264 
-274 MTFMKFGLGRDLG
+274 
-287 IVLIKAIL
+287 
-295 ISMLTVF
+295 
-302 LLMPGLLLKLGPAM
+302 
-316 DKTKHR
+316 
-322 NFVPKISGVGRLA
+322 
-335 WRTRRVVPLVFAAVL
+335 
-350 VVACIGAN
+350 
-358 RVSYVYSE
+358 
-366 APLKTHNADV
+366 
-376 NRTASQAITDDFG
+376 
-389 DETVLAV
+389 
-396 VVPAGDYTQEAAL
+396 
-409 LDALSA
+409 
-415 LPEVKSAVG
+415 
-424 IAGTEA
+424 
-430 AGGYRLAD
+430 
-438 AVDYRTFA
+438 
-446 QLSGADSTS
+446 
-455 AQALFALYAA
+455 
-465 ENGAA
+465 
-470 QTAAQDLSGYQVP
+470 P
-483 LLKLFEFLNDKI
+483 LLKLFKFLNDKI

-655 VVASHYTEARADQGP
+655 VVASHYTEARADQGS

-801 HSLGELAASLGAQQE
+801 RSLGELAASLGAQQE
-816 TYDALKRSFAT
+816 TYDALKLSFAT

-893 QLAKIQPVY
+893 QLARIQPVY

-933 LWPGVTAQKQIYET
+933 LWPGVTAQKQLYET
-947 QLIGTG
+947 QLLGTG

-960 QAYEAGQAKLSAGAA
+960 QAYETGQAKLSAGAA

-1011 LDTAAGTLASGRQT
+1011 LDTAAGTLAAGRQT

-1072 YGDICALAQDIYTAD
+1072 YGDICALAQDLYTAD
-1087 MNTAR
+1087 MDTAR

-1139 CLIAMRPPVTVRC
+1139 CLIAMLAAGHGALRTLCLC
-1152 ARCAC
+1152 A
-1157 ARRWR
+1157 
-1162 CSCWRS
+1162 
-1168 WPPGSRSGS
+1168 
-1177 ARSGRSKAQGKKK
+1177 
-1190 PGRRQLPAPRFCFCT
+1190 
-1205 ALCYNGPSRSKG
+1205 AL
-1217 IAIPMVKVLFICHGN
+1217 ALLVLAFV
-1232 ICRSP
+1232 
-1237 MAEYLLKEMV
+1237 AA
-1247 RQQGLAAQF
+1247 GLALRQRAQ
-1256 QIASAATS
+1256 
-1264 REEIGNDVYPP
+1264 
-1275 ARAELRAHGI
+1275 RAQRA
-1285 PVGHRTA
+1285 
-1292 VQVTPRDYDAYDWL
+1292 Q
-1306 LTMDEN
+1306 
-1312 NARNLR
+1312 
-1318 RILPH
+1318 
-1323 DPDGKIRA
+1323 
-1331 LLSFAGLQRGIADP
+1331 
-1345 WYTDDFGTTYDDLV
+1345 
-1359 LGCTAFLDAL
+1359 
-1369 RRRGDI
+1369 

>member
-1 MNQKPSPLHRAS
+1 MITDICNLSFFSLSFCYQKVNPRVFVGVRSGDSIMNQKPSPLHRAS

-144 IYSAEGYSISDQIN
+144 IYSAEGYSISDQIS

-933 LWPGVTAQKQIYET
+933 LWPGVTAQKQLYET

-1139 CLIAMRPPVTVRC
+1139 CLIAM
-1152 ARCAC
+1152 
-1157 ARRWR
+1157 
-1162 CSCWRS
+1162 
-1168 WPPGSRSGS
+1168 
-1177 ARSGRSKAQGKKK
+1177 
-1190 PGRRQLPAPRFCFCT
+1190 
-1205 ALCYNGPSRSKG
+1205 
-1217 IAIPMVKVLFICHGN
+1217 
-1232 ICRSP
+1232 
-1237 MAEYLLKEMV
+1237 
-1247 RQQGLAAQF
+1247 LAAGHG
-1256 QIASAATS
+1256 ALRTLCLCAA
-1264 REEIGNDVYPP
+1264 
-1275 ARAELRAHGI
+1275 L
-1285 PVGHRTA
+1285 
-1292 VQVTPRDYDAYDWL
+1292 
-1306 LTMDEN
+1306 
-1312 NARNLR
+1312 
-1318 RILPH
+1318 
-1323 DPDGKIRA
+1323 A
-1331 LLSFAGLQRGIADP
+1331 LLVLAFVAAGFTLRQRAQR
-1345 WYTDDFGTTYDDLV
+1345 
-1359 LGCTAFLDAL
+1359 AQ
-1369 RRRGDI
+1369 

>member
-1 MNQKPSPLHRAS
+1 MITDICNLSFFSLSFCYQKVNPRVFVGVRSGDPIMNQKPSPLHRAS

-254 EKSITVISSS
+254 GKSITVISSS

-358 RVSYVYSE
+358 RVSFVYSE
-366 APLKTHNADV
+366 APLKTHNADA
-376 NRTASQAITDDFG
+376 NRTASQAITADFG

-415 LPEVKSAVG
+415 VPEVKSAVG

-446 QLSGADSTS
+446 QLSDVDSTS

-655 VVASHYTEARADQGP
+655 VVASHYTEARTDQGP

-706 AVAGMGRFVGVG
+706 AEAGVGRFVGVG

-755 AASRAARWVLL
+755 SASRAARWVLL

-789 RVAADTQLCGSA
+789 RVAADTRLCGSA
-801 HSLGELAASLGAQQE
+801 RSLGELAASLGAQQE

-845 YDAGSEKLAAAKAQY
+845 YGAGSEKLAAAKAQY

-893 QLAKIQPVY
+893 QLARIQPVY

-933 LWPGVTAQKQIYET
+933 LWPGVTAQKQLYET

-1072 YGDICALAQDIYTAD
+1072 YGDICALAQDLYTAD
-1087 MNTAR
+1087 MDTAR

-1139 CLIAMRPPVTVRC
+1139 CLIAM
-1152 ARCAC
+1152 
-1157 ARRWR
+1157 
-1162 CSCWRS
+1162 
-1168 WPPGSRSGS
+1168 
-1177 ARSGRSKAQGKKK
+1177 
-1190 PGRRQLPAPRFCFCT
+1190 
-1205 ALCYNGPSRSKG
+1205 
-1217 IAIPMVKVLFICHGN
+1217 
-1232 ICRSP
+1232 
-1237 MAEYLLKEMV
+1237 
-1247 RQQGLAAQF
+1247 LAAGHG
-1256 QIASAATS
+1256 ALRTLCLCAA
-1264 REEIGNDVYPP
+1264 
-1275 ARAELRAHGI
+1275 L
-1285 PVGHRTA
+1285 
-1292 VQVTPRDYDAYDWL
+1292 
-1306 LTMDEN
+1306 
-1312 NARNLR
+1312 
-1318 RILPH
+1318 
-1323 DPDGKIRA
+1323 A
-1331 LLSFAGLQRGIADP
+1331 LLVLAFVAAGLTLRQRAQR
-1345 WYTDDFGTTYDDLV
+1345 
-1359 LGCTAFLDAL
+1359 AQ
-1369 RRRGDI
+1369 

>member
-1 MNQKPSPLHRAS
+1 MNKKPSTLYRAS

-20 RLFFVVFAALL
+20 RLFFIVFAVLL

-38 GWVKVENDV
+38 GWVKVENDI

-75 ILLRD
+75 ILLRG
-80 TDADAAAATAEQIR
+80 TDADTAAATAEQIR

-102 TYTMNDTGSAL
+102 TYTMNDAGSAL
-113 LSVSLSDLEGSDTCA
+113 LSVSLADLEGSDTCA

-144 IYSAEGYSISDQIN
+144 IYSAEGYSVSDQIN

-240 HETLPVREAVIESL
+240 HEILPVREAVIESL
-254 EKSITVISSS
+254 AKSITVISSS

-287 IVLIKAIL
+287 IVLIKAIF
-295 ISMLTVF
+295 ISLLTAF

-322 NFVPKISGVGRLA
+322 NFVPKISGIGRLA

-350 VVACIGAN
+350 VVACVGVN

-366 APLKTHNADV
+366 APLKTHNADA
-376 NRTASQAITDDFG
+376 NRTASQAITADFG

-396 VVPAGDYTQEAAL
+396 VVPAGDYDQEAAL

-415 LPEVKSAVG
+415 VPEVKSAVG

-446 QLSGADSTS
+446 QLSGVDSTS

-470 QTAAQDLSGYQVP
+470 QTAAQDLRGYQVP

-501 LSAAQAAQVTALSS
+501 LSDAQAAQVTVLSD
-515 QLERASAQLEG
+515 QLARASAQLEG
-526 TSYHRLV
+526 ASYHRLV

-595 MLVLLFTFRSLGM
+595 MLVLLFTFRLLGM

-755 AASRAARWVLL
+755 SASRAARWVLL

-775 SPWSVVRT
+775 SPWSAVRT
-783 QQKRAD
+783 QQERAD
-789 RVAADTQLCGSA
+789 RVEADTQLCGSA
-801 HSLGELAASLGAQQE
+801 RSLGELAASLGAQQE
-816 TYDALKRSFAT
+816 TYDALKLSFAT

-836 SRLESGQAE
+836 SQLQSGQAE

-873 YAAGQEKLAA
+873 YAAGQ
-883 AKEEYAAGQA
+883 A
-893 QLAKIQPVY
+893 QLARIQPVY

-924 SGDLAKAAL
+924 DGDLARAAL
-933 LWPGVTAQKQIYET
+933 LWPGVTAQKQLYET
-947 QLIGTG
+947 QLLGTG

-960 QAYEAGQAKLSAGAA
+960 QAYEAGQAKLSEGAV

-986 AQAQLAAGQQALD
+986 AQAQLVAGQQALD

-1035 DLAALAPYEDDTE
+1035 DLAELAPYEDDTE

-1054 AVLMQDET
+1054 AVLMQDEA
-1062 LRARAGASAS
+1062 LRTRAGSSAS
-1072 YGDICALAQDIYTAD
+1072 YGDICALAQDLYAAEMD
-1087 MNTAR
+1087 TAR
-1092 TEAAVWTGICIAL
+1092 TEAAVWTGICIVL

-1110 LAFAGVCLGHR
+1110 LALVSVCLGRR

-1139 CLIAMRPPVTVRC
+1139 CLIAMLAAGHGALRTLCLC
-1152 ARCAC
+1152 AAVALLVLAFVAAGLTLRQRA
-1157 ARRWR
+1157 A
-1162 CSCWRS
+1162 
-1168 WPPGSRSGS
+1168 
-1177 ARSGRSKAQGKKK
+1177 KAQ
-1190 PGRRQLPAPRFCFCT
+1190 
-1205 ALCYNGPSRSKG
+1205 
-1217 IAIPMVKVLFICHGN
+1217 
-1232 ICRSP
+1232 
-1237 MAEYLLKEMV
+1237 
-1247 RQQGLAAQF
+1247 
-1256 QIASAATS
+1256 
-1264 REEIGNDVYPP
+1264 
-1275 ARAELRAHGI
+1275 
-1285 PVGHRTA
+1285 
-1292 VQVTPRDYDAYDWL
+1292 
-1306 LTMDEN
+1306 
-1312 NARNLR
+1312 
-1318 RILPH
+1318 
-1323 DPDGKIRA
+1323 
-1331 LLSFAGLQRGIADP
+1331 
-1345 WYTDDFGTTYDDLV
+1345 
-1359 LGCTAFLDAL
+1359 
-1369 RRRGDI
+1369 

>member
-1 MNQKPSPLHRAS
+1 MITDICNLSFFSLSFCYQKVNPRVFVGVRSGDSIMNQKPSPLHRAS

-196 ALINKGTNF
+196 A
-205 VFGTISFVSNAVAIL
+205 
-220 LQLAMSV
+220 
-227 DYAIIFCNRYKQA
+227 
-240 HETLPVREAVIESL
+240 
-254 EKSITVISSS
+254 
-264 SLTTIAGLVA
+264 
-274 MTFMKFGLGRDLG
+274 
-287 IVLIKAIL
+287 
-295 ISMLTVF
+295 
-302 LLMPGLLLKLGPAM
+302 
-316 DKTKHR
+316 
-322 NFVPKISGVGRLA
+322 
-335 WRTRRVVPLVFAAVL
+335 
-350 VVACIGAN
+350 
-358 RVSYVYSE
+358 
-366 APLKTHNADV
+366 LKTHNADV

-789 RVAADTQLCGSA
+789 RVVADTQLCGSA
-801 HSLGELAASLGAQQE
+801 RSLGELAASLGAQQE
-816 TYDALKRSFAT
+816 TYDALKLSFAT

-845 YDAGSEKLAAAKAQY
+845 YDAGREKLAAARAQY

-873 YAAGQEKLAA
+873 YAAGQEQLAA
-883 AKEEYAAGQA
+883 AKEEYAAGQEK
-893 QLAKIQPVY
+893 LARIQPVY

-917 EYDAAVA
+917 EYDTAVA

-933 LWPGVTAQKQIYET
+933 LWPGVTAQKQLYET

-1035 DLAALAPYEDDTE
+1035 DLAALTPYEDDTE

-1072 YGDICALAQDIYTAD
+1072 YGDICALAQDLYTAD
-1087 MNTAR
+1087 MDTAR
-1092 TEAAVWTGICIAL
+1092 TEAAVWTGICITL

-1121 RGKAVAW
+1121 SGKAVAW

-1139 CLIAMRPPVTVRC
+1139 CLIAM
-1152 ARCAC
+1152 
-1157 ARRWR
+1157 
-1162 CSCWRS
+1162 
-1168 WPPGSRSGS
+1168 
-1177 ARSGRSKAQGKKK
+1177 
-1190 PGRRQLPAPRFCFCT
+1190 
-1205 ALCYNGPSRSKG
+1205 
-1217 IAIPMVKVLFICHGN
+1217 
-1232 ICRSP
+1232 
-1237 MAEYLLKEMV
+1237 
-1247 RQQGLAAQF
+1247 LAAGHG
-1256 QIASAATS
+1256 ALRTLCLCAA
-1264 REEIGNDVYPP
+1264 
-1275 ARAELRAHGI
+1275 L
-1285 PVGHRTA
+1285 
-1292 VQVTPRDYDAYDWL
+1292 
-1306 LTMDEN
+1306 
-1312 NARNLR
+1312 
-1318 RILPH
+1318 
-1323 DPDGKIRA
+1323 A
-1331 LLSFAGLQRGIADP
+1331 LLVLAFVAAGFTLRQRAQR
-1345 WYTDDFGTTYDDLV
+1345 
-1359 LGCTAFLDAL
+1359 AQ
-1369 RRRGDI
+1369 

>member
-1 MNQKPSPLHRAS
+1 MNKKPSPLHRAS

-20 RLFFVVFAALL
+20 RLFFIVFAALL

-75 ILLRD
+75 ILLRG
-80 TDADAAAATAEQIR
+80 TDADTAAATAEQIR

-102 TYTMNDTGSAL
+102 TYTMNDAGSAL
-113 LSVSLSDLEGSDTCA
+113 LSVSLSDLEGSDACA

-144 IYSAEGYSISDQIN
+144 IYSTEGYSISDQIN

-205 VFGTISFVSNAVAIL
+205 IFGTISFVSNAVAIL

-254 EKSITVISSS
+254 AKSITVISSS
-264 SLTTIAGLVA
+264 SLTTVAGLVA

-287 IVLIKAIL
+287 IVLIKAIF
-295 ISMLTVF
+295 ISLLTVF

-322 NFVPKISGVGRLA
+322 NFVPKVSGVGRLA

-350 VVACIGAN
+350 VVACIGTN

-376 NRTASQAITDDFG
+376 NRTASQAITADFG

-396 VVPAGDYTQEAAL
+396 VVPAGDYNQEAAL

-415 LPEVKSAVG
+415 VPEVKSAVG

-438 AVDYRTFA
+438 AVDYRAFA

-470 QTAAQDLSGYQVP
+470 QTAAQDLRGYRVP
-483 LLKLFEFLNDKI
+483 LLKLFGFLNDKI

-501 LSAAQAAQVTALSS
+501 LSDAQAAQVTALSD
-515 QLERASAQLEG
+515 QLTRASAQLEG

-595 MLVLLFTFRSLGM
+595 MLVLLFTFRSIGM

-655 VVASHYTEARADQGP
+655 VVASLYTEARAEQGP
-670 REAMITALNLAFPT
+670 REAMVSALNLAFPT

-755 AASRAARWVLL
+755 SASRAARLAML

-775 SPWSVVRT
+775 SPWSLVRT
-783 QQKRAD
+783 QQERAD
-789 RVAADTQLCGSA
+789 RVVADTQLCDNA
-801 HSLGELAASLGAQQE
+801 RSLGELAASLGAQQE
-816 TYDALKRSFAT
+816 TYDALKLSFAT

-836 SRLESGQAE
+836 SRLQS
-845 YDAGSEKLAAAKAQY
+845 
-860 AAGQAQLEQGKAD
+860 GQAQLEQGKAD
-873 YAAGQEKLAA
+873 YAAGQAQLAA

-924 SGDLAKAAL
+924 NGDLAKAAL

-960 QAYEAGQAKLSAGAA
+960 QAYEAGRAQLADGAA
-975 QIAAAEQQLQD
+975 QIAAAEQQLAD
-986 AQAQLAAGQQALD
+986 AQAQLVAGQQALD

-1011 LDTAAGTLASGRQT
+1011 LDTAAGALASGRQT

-1035 DLAALAPYEDDTE
+1035 DLAALTPYEDDTE

-1054 AVLMQDET
+1054 AVLMQDEA
-1062 LRARAGASAS
+1062 LRTRAGSSAN
-1072 YGDICALAQDIYTAD
+1072 YGDICALAQDFYTAD
-1087 MNTAR
+1087 MDTAR
-1092 TEAAVWTGICIAL
+1092 TEAAVWTGICIVL

-1139 CLIAMRPPVTVRC
+1139 CLIAM
-1152 ARCAC
+1152 
-1157 ARRWR
+1157 
-1162 CSCWRS
+1162 
-1168 WPPGSRSGS
+1168 
-1177 ARSGRSKAQGKKK
+1177 
-1190 PGRRQLPAPRFCFCT
+1190 
-1205 ALCYNGPSRSKG
+1205 
-1217 IAIPMVKVLFICHGN
+1217 
-1232 ICRSP
+1232 
-1237 MAEYLLKEMV
+1237 
-1247 RQQGLAAQF
+1247 LAAGHG
-1256 QIASAATS
+1256 A
-1264 REEIGNDVYPP
+1264 
-1275 ARAELRAHGI
+1275 LR
-1285 PVGHRTA
+1285 TLCLCA
-1292 VQVTPRDYDAYDWL
+1292 VL
-1306 LTMDEN
+1306 
-1312 NARNLR
+1312 
-1318 RILPH
+1318 
-1323 DPDGKIRA
+1323 A
-1331 LLSFAGLQRGIADP
+1331 LLVLAFVATGL
-1345 WYTDDFGTTYDDLV
+1345 T
-1359 LGCTAFLDAL
+1359 L
-1369 RRRGDI
+1369 RQCAERAQ

>member
-1 MNQKPSPLHRAS
+1 MNKKPSPLHRTS

-20 RLFFVVFAALL
+20 RLFFIVFAALL

-66 EFQTYGSAK
+66 EFQTCGSAK
-75 ILLRD
+75 ILLRG
-80 TDADAAAATAEQIR
+80 TDADTAAATAEQIR

-102 TYTMNDTGSAL
+102 TYTMNDAGSAL
-113 LSVSLSDLEGSDTCA
+113 LSVSLSDLEGSDACA

-205 VFGTISFVSNAVAIL
+205 IFGTISFVSNAVAIL

-240 HETLPVREAVIESL
+240 HKTLPVREAVIESL
-254 EKSITVISSS
+254 AKSITVISSS
-264 SLTTIAGLVA
+264 SLTTVAGLVA

-287 IVLIKAIL
+287 IVLIKAIF
-295 ISMLTVF
+295 ISLLTVF

-350 VVACIGAN
+350 VVACIGTN

-376 NRTASQAITDDFG
+376 NRTASQAITADFG
-389 DETVLAV
+389 DETVLAI
-396 VVPAGDYTQEAAL
+396 VVPAGDYTREAAL

-415 LPEVKSAVG
+415 VPEVKSAVG

-446 QLSGADSTS
+446 QLSGVDSTS

-470 QTAAQDLSGYQVP
+470 QTAAQDLRGYQVP
-483 LLKLFEFLNDKI
+483 LLKLFKFLNDKI

-501 LSAAQAAQVTALSS
+501 LSDAQAAQVTALSD
-515 QLERASAQLEG
+515 QLTRASAQLEG

-595 MLVLLFTFRSLGM
+595 MLVLLFTFRSIGM

-621 INFGITVLTGEYVL
+621 INFGLTVLTGEYVL

-655 VVASHYTEARADQGP
+655 VVASLYTEARAEQGP
-670 REAMITALNLAFPT
+670 REAMISALNLAFPT

-755 AASRAARWVLL
+755 AASRAARLAML

-783 QQKRAD
+783 QQERAD
-789 RVAADTQLCGSA
+789 RVVADTQLCDNA
-801 HSLGELAASLGAQQE
+801 RSLGELTASLGAQQE
-816 TYDALKRSFAT
+816 TYDALKLSFAT

-836 SRLESGQAE
+836 SRLQSG
-845 YDAGSEKLAAAKAQY
+845 
-860 AAGQAQLEQGKAD
+860 
-873 YAAGQEKLAA
+873 
-883 AKEEYAAGQA
+883 
-893 QLAKIQPVY
+893 
-902 DAVHPAYQRYLDRQA
+902 QA

-924 SGDLAKAAL
+924 NGDLAKAAL

-960 QAYEAGQAKLSAGAA
+960 QAYEAGQA
-975 QIAAAEQQLQD
+975 QLV
-986 AQAQLAAGQQALD
+986 AGQQALD

-1011 LDTAAGTLASGRQT
+1011 LDTAAGALASGRQT

-1035 DLAALAPYEDDTE
+1035 DLAELTPYEDDTE

-1054 AVLMQDET
+1054 AVLMQGEA
-1062 LRARAGASAS
+1062 LRTRAGSSAS
-1072 YGDICALAQDIYTAD
+1072 YGDICALAQDLYAAD
-1087 MNTAR
+1087 MDTAR
-1092 TEAAVWTGICIAL
+1092 TEAAVWTGICIVL

-1139 CLIAMRPPVTVRC
+1139 CLIAM
-1152 ARCAC
+1152 
-1157 ARRWR
+1157 
-1162 CSCWRS
+1162 
-1168 WPPGSRSGS
+1168 
-1177 ARSGRSKAQGKKK
+1177 
-1190 PGRRQLPAPRFCFCT
+1190 
-1205 ALCYNGPSRSKG
+1205 
-1217 IAIPMVKVLFICHGN
+1217 
-1232 ICRSP
+1232 
-1237 MAEYLLKEMV
+1237 
-1247 RQQGLAAQF
+1247 LAAGHG
-1256 QIASAATS
+1256 ALRTLCLCAA
-1264 REEIGNDVYPP
+1264 G
-1275 ARAELRAHGI
+1275 
-1285 PVGHRTA
+1285 
-1292 VQVTPRDYDAYDWL
+1292 
-1306 LTMDEN
+1306 
-1312 NARNLR
+1312 
-1318 RILPH
+1318 
-1323 DPDGKIRA
+1323 A
-1331 LLSFAGLQRGIADP
+1331 LLVLAFVATGL
-1345 WYTDDFGTTYDDLV
+1345 T
-1359 LGCTAFLDAL
+1359 L
-1369 RRRGDI
+1369 RQCAERAQ

>member
-1 MNQKPSPLHRAS
+1 MITDICNLSFFSLSFCYQKVNPRVFVGVRSGDSIMNQKPSPLHRAS

-335 WRTRRVVPLVFAAVL
+335 WRTRRVVPL
-350 VVACIGAN
+350 
-358 RVSYVYSE
+358 
-366 APLKTHNADV
+366 
-376 NRTASQAITDDFG
+376 
-389 DETVLAV
+389 
-396 VVPAGDYTQEAAL
+396 
-409 LDALSA
+409 
-415 LPEVKSAVG
+415 
-424 IAGTEA
+424 
-430 AGGYRLAD
+430 
-438 AVDYRTFA
+438 
-446 QLSGADSTS
+446 
-455 AQALFALYAA
+455 
-465 ENGAA
+465 
-470 QTAAQDLSGYQVP
+470 
-483 LLKLFEFLNDKI
+483 LKLFEFLNDKI

-789 RVAADTQLCGSA
+789 RVVADTQLCGSA
-801 HSLGELAASLGAQQE
+801 RSLGELAASLGAQQE

-845 YDAGSEKLAAAKAQY
+845 YDAGREKLAAARAQY

-873 YAAGQEKLAA
+873 YAAGQEQLAA
-883 AKEEYAAGQA
+883 AKEEYAAGQEK
-893 QLAKIQPVY
+893 LARIQPVY

-917 EYDAAVA
+917 EYDTAVA

-933 LWPGVTAQKQIYET
+933 LWPGVMAQKQLYET

-1035 DLAALAPYEDDTE
+1035 DLAALTPYEDDTE

-1072 YGDICALAQDIYTAD
+1072 YGDICALAQDLYTAD
-1087 MNTAR
+1087 MDTAR
-1092 TEAAVWTGICIAL
+1092 TEAAVWTGICITL

-1121 RGKAVAW
+1121 SGKAVAW

-1139 CLIAMRPPVTVRC
+1139 CLIAM
-1152 ARCAC
+1152 
-1157 ARRWR
+1157 
-1162 CSCWRS
+1162 
-1168 WPPGSRSGS
+1168 
-1177 ARSGRSKAQGKKK
+1177 
-1190 PGRRQLPAPRFCFCT
+1190 
-1205 ALCYNGPSRSKG
+1205 
-1217 IAIPMVKVLFICHGN
+1217 
-1232 ICRSP
+1232 
-1237 MAEYLLKEMV
+1237 
-1247 RQQGLAAQF
+1247 LAAGHG
-1256 QIASAATS
+1256 ALRTLCLCAA
-1264 REEIGNDVYPP
+1264 
-1275 ARAELRAHGI
+1275 L
-1285 PVGHRTA
+1285 
-1292 VQVTPRDYDAYDWL
+1292 
-1306 LTMDEN
+1306 
-1312 NARNLR
+1312 
-1318 RILPH
+1318 
-1323 DPDGKIRA
+1323 A
-1331 LLSFAGLQRGIADP
+1331 LLVLAFVAAGFTLRQRAQR
-1345 WYTDDFGTTYDDLV
+1345 
-1359 LGCTAFLDAL
+1359 AQ
-1369 RRRGDI
+1369 

>member
-1 MNQKPSPLHRAS
+1 MNKKPSSLHRAS

-20 RLFFVVFAALL
+20 RLFFIVFAVLL

-75 ILLRD
+75 ILLRG
-80 TDADAAAATAEQIR
+80 TDADTAAATAEQIR

-102 TYTMNDTGSAL
+102 TYTMNDAGSAL
-113 LSVSLSDLEGSDTCA
+113 LSVSLADLEGSDTCA

-144 IYSAEGYSISDQIN
+144 IYSAEGYSVSDQIN

-254 EKSITVISSS
+254 AKSITVISSS

-287 IVLIKAIL
+287 IVLIKAIF
-295 ISMLTVF
+295 ISLLTAF

-322 NFVPKISGVGRLA
+322 NFVPKISGIGRLA

-350 VVACIGAN
+350 VVACVGVN

-366 APLKTHNADV
+366 APLKTHNADA
-376 NRTASQAITDDFG
+376 NRTASQAITADFG

-396 VVPAGDYTQEAAL
+396 VVPAGDYDQEAAL

-415 LPEVKSAVG
+415 VPEVKSAVG

-446 QLSGADSTS
+446 QLSGVDSTS

-470 QTAAQDLSGYQVP
+470 QTAAQDLRGYQVP
-483 LLKLFEFLNDKI
+483 LLKLFAFLNDKI

-501 LSAAQAAQVTALSS
+501 LSDAQAAQVTALSD
-515 QLERASAQLEG
+515 QLARASAQLEG
-526 TSYHRLV
+526 ASYHRLV

-692 ISAGLLIGARVSSG
+692 ISAGLLVGARVSSG

-755 AASRAARWVLL
+755 SASRAARWVLL

-783 QQKRAD
+783 QQERAD
-789 RVAADTQLCGSA
+789 RVEADTQLCDNA
-801 HSLGELAASLGAQQE
+801 RSLGELAASLGAQQE
-816 TYDALKRSFAT
+816 TYDALKLSFAT

-836 SRLESGQAE
+836 SRLQSGQAE
-845 YDAGSEKLAAAKAQY
+845 YD
-860 AAGQAQLEQGKAD
+860 AGQAQLEQGKAD
-873 YAAGQEKLAA
+873 YAAGQEQLAA

-893 QLAKIQPVY
+893 QLARIQPVY

-933 LWPGVTAQKQIYET
+933 LWPGVTAQKQLYET
-947 QLIGTG
+947 QLVGTG

-960 QAYEAGQAKLSAGAA
+960 QAYEAGRSQLADGAA

-986 AQAQLAAGQQALD
+986 AQVQLVAGQEALD

-1025 LAANRQQLAQ
+1025 LVANRQQLAQ
-1035 DLAALAPYEDDTE
+1035 DLAALTPYEDDTE

-1062 LRARAGASAS
+1062 LRARAGSAAS
-1072 YGDICALAQDIYTAD
+1072 YGDICALAQDLYTAD
-1087 MNTAR
+1087 MDTAR

-1110 LAFAGVCLGHR
+1110 LALTGVCLGHQ
-1121 RGKAVAW
+1121 RGKAMAW

-1139 CLIAMRPPVTVRC
+1139 CLIA
-1152 ARCAC
+1152 
-1157 ARRWR
+1157 
-1162 CSCWRS
+1162 
-1168 WPPGSRSGS
+1168 
-1177 ARSGRSKAQGKKK
+1177 
-1190 PGRRQLPAPRFCFCT
+1190 
-1205 ALCYNGPSRSKG
+1205 
-1217 IAIPMVKVLFICHGN
+1217 I
-1232 ICRSP
+1232 
-1237 MAEYLLKEMV
+1237 
-1247 RQQGLAAQF
+1247 LAAGHG
-1256 QIASAATS
+1256 ALRTLCLCAA
-1264 REEIGNDVYPP
+1264 V
-1275 ARAELRAHGI
+1275 
-1285 PVGHRTA
+1285 
-1292 VQVTPRDYDAYDWL
+1292 
-1306 LTMDEN
+1306 
-1312 NARNLR
+1312 
-1318 RILPH
+1318 
-1323 DPDGKIRA
+1323 A
-1331 LLSFAGLQRGIADP
+1331 LLALAFVAAGL
-1345 WYTDDFGTTYDDLV
+1345 T
-1359 LGCTAFLDAL
+1359 L
-1369 RRRGDI
+1369 RQCAERAQ

>member
-227 DYAIIFCNRYKQA
+227 DYAIIFCHRYM
-240 HETLPVREAVIESL
+240 EEREFL
-254 EKSITVISSS
+254 EKSMTVISSS

-335 WRTRRVVPLVFAAVL
+335 WWTRRVVPLVFAAVL

-366 APLKTHNADV
+366 APLKTHNADA

-396 VVPAGDYTQEAAL
+396 VVPAGDYTREAAL

-446 QLSGADSTS
+446 QLSDVDSTS

-501 LSAAQAAQVTALSS
+501 LSDAQAAQVTALSS

-742 RTALPAQRRLPLT
+742 RTALPAQRRLPLP

-775 SPWSVVRT
+775 SPWSAVRT
-783 QQKRAD
+783 QQERAD
-789 RVAADTQLCGSA
+789 RVEADTQLCGSA
-801 HSLGELAASLGAQQE
+801 RSLGELAASLGAQQE
-816 TYDALKRSFAT
+816 TYDALKLSFAT

-836 SRLESGQAE
+836 SQLQSGQAE

-933 LWPGVTAQKQIYET
+933 LWPGVTAQKQLYET
-947 QLIGTG
+947 QLLGTG

-960 QAYEAGQAKLSAGAA
+960 QAYEAGQAKLSDGAV

-986 AQAQLAAGQQALD
+986 AQAQLVAGQ
-999 AAAAEIAAGQSK
+999 
-1011 LDTAAGTLASGRQT
+1011 
-1025 LAANRQQLAQ
+1025 
-1035 DLAALAPYEDDTE
+1035 
-1048 RLEQGI
+1048 
-1054 AVLMQDET
+1054 
-1062 LRARAGASAS
+1062 
-1072 YGDICALAQDIYTAD
+1072 
-1087 MNTAR
+1087 
-1092 TEAAVWTGICIAL
+1092 
-1105 FAAGA
+1105 
-1110 LAFAGVCLGHR
+1110 
-1121 RGKAVAW
+1121 
-1128 CTALAAILSVG
+1128 
-1139 CLIAMRPPVTVRC
+1139 
-1152 ARCAC
+1152 
-1157 ARRWR
+1157 
-1162 CSCWRS
+1162 
-1168 WPPGSRSGS
+1168 
-1177 ARSGRSKAQGKKK
+1177 
-1190 PGRRQLPAPRFCFCT
+1190 
-1205 ALCYNGPSRSKG
+1205 
-1217 IAIPMVKVLFICHGN
+1217 
-1232 ICRSP
+1232 
-1237 MAEYLLKEMV
+1237 
-1247 RQQGLAAQF
+1247 
-1256 QIASAATS
+1256 
-1264 REEIGNDVYPP
+1264 
-1275 ARAELRAHGI
+1275 
-1285 PVGHRTA
+1285 
-1292 VQVTPRDYDAYDWL
+1292 
-1306 LTMDEN
+1306 
-1312 NARNLR
+1312 
-1318 RILPH
+1318 
-1323 DPDGKIRA
+1323 
-1331 LLSFAGLQRGIADP
+1331 
-1345 WYTDDFGTTYDDLV
+1345 
-1359 LGCTAFLDAL
+1359 
-1369 RRRGDI
+1369 

>member
-1 MNQKPSPLHRAS
+1 MNKKPSPLHRAS

-20 RLFFVVFAALL
+20 RLFFIVFAALL

-80 TDADAAAATAEQIR
+80 TDADTAAATAEQIR

-102 TYTMNDTGSAL
+102 TYTMNDAGSAL
-113 LSVSLSDLEGSDTCA
+113 LSVSLSDLEGSDACA

-205 VFGTISFVSNAVAIL
+205 IFGTISFVSNAVAIL

-254 EKSITVISSS
+254 AKSITVISSS
-264 SLTTIAGLVA
+264 SLTTVAGLVA

-287 IVLIKAIL
+287 IVLIKAIF
-295 ISMLTVF
+295 ISLLTVF

-335 WRTRRVVPLVFAAVL
+335 WRTRRVVPFVFAAVL
-350 VVACIGAN
+350 VVACIGTN

-376 NRTASQAITDDFG
+376 NRTASQAITADFG

-396 VVPAGDYTQEAAL
+396 VVPAGDYDQEAAL

-415 LPEVKSAVG
+415 VPEVKSAVG

-446 QLSGADSTS
+446 QLSGVDSTS

-470 QTAAQDLSGYQVP
+470 QTAAQDLRGYQVP

-501 LSAAQAAQVTALSS
+501 LSDAQAAQVTALSD
-515 QLERASAQLEG
+515 QLARASAQLEG

-553 AVVHQYYPTDS
+553 AVVHQYYPADS

-595 MLVLLFTFRSLGM
+595 MLVLLFAFRSLGM

-755 AASRAARWVLL
+755 AASRAARWALL

-775 SPWSVVRT
+775 SPWSLART
-783 QQKRAD
+783 QQERAD
-789 RVAADTQLCGSA
+789 RVVADMQLCDNA
-801 HSLGELAASLGAQQE
+801 RSLGELAASLGAQQE
-816 TYDALKRSFAT
+816 TYDALKLSFAT

-836 SRLESGQAE
+836 SRLQSGQAE
-845 YDAGSEKLAAAKAQY
+845 YDAGSEKLAAARAQY

-873 YAAGQEKLAA
+873 YAAGQEKLAR
-883 AKEEYAAGQA
+883 
-893 QLAKIQPVY
+893 IQPVY

-924 SGDLAKAAL
+924 NGDLAKAAL
-933 LWPGVTAQKQIYET
+933 LWPGVTAQKQLYET

-960 QAYEAGQAKLSAGAA
+960 QAYEAGQAQLADGAA

-986 AQAQLAAGQQALD
+986 AQAQLVAGQQALD

-1011 LDTAAGTLASGRQT
+1011 LDTAAGALASGRQT

-1035 DLAALAPYEDDTE
+1035 DLAALTPYEDDTE

-1054 AVLMQDET
+1054 AVLMQDEA
-1062 LRARAGASAS
+1062 LRARAGSAAS
-1072 YGDICALAQDIYTAD
+1072 YGDICALAQDFYTAD
-1087 MNTAR
+1087 MDTAR
-1092 TEAAVWTGICIAL
+1092 TEAAVWTGICIVL

-1110 LAFAGVCLGHR
+1110 LALAGVCLGHG

-1139 CLIAMRPPVTVRC
+1139 CLIAMPAAGHGALRTLCLC
-1152 ARCAC
+1152 AA
-1157 ARRWR
+1157 
-1162 CSCWRS
+1162 
-1168 WPPGSRSGS
+1168 G
-1177 ARSGRSKAQGKKK
+1177 
-1190 PGRRQLPAPRFCFCT
+1190 
-1205 ALCYNGPSRSKG
+1205 
-1217 IAIPMVKVLFICHGN
+1217 
-1232 ICRSP
+1232 
-1237 MAEYLLKEMV
+1237 
-1247 RQQGLAAQF
+1247 
-1256 QIASAATS
+1256 
-1264 REEIGNDVYPP
+1264 
-1275 ARAELRAHGI
+1275 
-1285 PVGHRTA
+1285 
-1292 VQVTPRDYDAYDWL
+1292 
-1306 LTMDEN
+1306 
-1312 NARNLR
+1312 
-1318 RILPH
+1318 
-1323 DPDGKIRA
+1323 A
-1331 LLSFAGLQRGIADP
+1331 LLVLAFVATGL
-1345 WYTDDFGTTYDDLV
+1345 T
-1359 LGCTAFLDAL
+1359 L
-1369 RRRGDI
+1369 RQCAERAQ

>member
-1 MNQKPSPLHRAS
+1 MNKKPSTLYRAS

-20 RLFFVVFAALL
+20 RLFFIVFAVLL

-38 GWVKVENDV
+38 GWVKVENDI

-75 ILLRD
+75 ILLRG
-80 TDADAAAATAEQIR
+80 TDADTAAATAEQIR

-102 TYTMNDTGSAL
+102 TYTMNDAGSAL
-113 LSVSLSDLEGSDTCA
+113 LSVSLADLEGSDTCA

-144 IYSAEGYSISDQIN
+144 IYSAEGYSVSDQIN

-240 HETLPVREAVIESL
+240 HEILPVREAVIESL
-254 EKSITVISSS
+254 AKSITVISSS

-287 IVLIKAIL
+287 IVLIKAIF
-295 ISMLTVF
+295 ISLLTAF

-322 NFVPKISGVGRLA
+322 NFVPKISGIGRLA

-350 VVACIGAN
+350 VVACVGVN

-366 APLKTHNADV
+366 APLKTHNADA
-376 NRTASQAITDDFG
+376 NRTASQAITADFG

-396 VVPAGDYTQEAAL
+396 VVPAGDYDQEAAL

-415 LPEVKSAVG
+415 VPEVKSAVG

-446 QLSGADSTS
+446 QLSGVDSTS

-470 QTAAQDLSGYQVP
+470 QTAAQDLRGYQVP

-501 LSAAQAAQVTALSS
+501 LSDAQAAQVTVLSD
-515 QLERASAQLEG
+515 QLARASAQLEG
-526 TSYHRLV
+526 ASYHRLV

-755 AASRAARWVLL
+755 SASRAARWVLL

-775 SPWSVVRT
+775 SPWSAVRT
-783 QQKRAD
+783 QQERAD
-789 RVAADTQLCGSA
+789 RVEADTQLCGSA
-801 HSLGELAASLGAQQE
+801 RSLGELAASLGAQQE
-816 TYDALKRSFAT
+816 TYDALKLSFAT

-836 SRLESGQAE
+836 SQLQSGQAE

-873 YAAGQEKLAA
+873 YAAGQ
-883 AKEEYAAGQA
+883 A
-893 QLAKIQPVY
+893 QLARIQPVY

-924 SGDLAKAAL
+924 DGDLARAAL
-933 LWPGVTAQKQIYET
+933 LWPGVTAQKQLYET
-947 QLIGTG
+947 QLLGTG

-960 QAYEAGQAKLSAGAA
+960 QAYEAGQAKLSEGAV

-986 AQAQLAAGQQALD
+986 AQAQLVAGQQALD

-1035 DLAALAPYEDDTE
+1035 DLAELAPYEDDTE

-1054 AVLMQDET
+1054 AVLMQGEA
-1062 LRARAGASAS
+1062 LRTRAGSSAS
-1072 YGDICALAQDIYTAD
+1072 YGDICALAQDLYAAE

-1092 TEAAVWTGICIAL
+1092 TEAAAWTGICIVL
-1105 FAAGA
+1105 FAAGVLA
-1110 LAFAGVCLGHR
+1110 LVSVCLGHR
-1121 RGKAVAW
+1121 RGKAAAW

-1139 CLIAMRPPVTVRC
+1139 CLIAMLAAGHGALRTLCLC
-1152 ARCAC
+1152 AALALLVLAFVAAGLTLRQRA
-1157 ARRWR
+1157 A
-1162 CSCWRS
+1162 
-1168 WPPGSRSGS
+1168 
-1177 ARSGRSKAQGKKK
+1177 KAQ
-1190 PGRRQLPAPRFCFCT
+1190 
-1205 ALCYNGPSRSKG
+1205 
-1217 IAIPMVKVLFICHGN
+1217 
-1232 ICRSP
+1232 
-1237 MAEYLLKEMV
+1237 
-1247 RQQGLAAQF
+1247 
-1256 QIASAATS
+1256 
-1264 REEIGNDVYPP
+1264 
-1275 ARAELRAHGI
+1275 
-1285 PVGHRTA
+1285 
-1292 VQVTPRDYDAYDWL
+1292 
-1306 LTMDEN
+1306 
-1312 NARNLR
+1312 
-1318 RILPH
+1318 
-1323 DPDGKIRA
+1323 
-1331 LLSFAGLQRGIADP
+1331 
-1345 WYTDDFGTTYDDLV
+1345 
-1359 LGCTAFLDAL
+1359 
-1369 RRRGDI
+1369 